1 MRWTEAL
8 SRDATDD
15 SQATFRRVPVS
26 WVEGCHSGKKCPGPL
41 DCLDTRTG
49 ETTGMIGLG
58 EQKLTPESPQPREPS
73 DIPLIPK
80 DLKVKLKEQRLF
92 IEWNDGRH
100 SDLLLSDLRR
110 QCPCAACR
118 TERDEQ
124 AKNPLRILKY
134 DPGTLR
140 VTGARLVGR
149 YAIQFTWSDGH
160 DTGIF
165 DFRFLHSLQEPE
177 SGS

>member
-1 MRWTEAL
+1 MRRTAAP
-8 SRDATDD
+8 SSDATDGFHRAKKRPGRLNGLD
-15 SQATFRRVPVS
+15 S
-26 WVEGCHSGKKCPGPL
+26 
-41 DCLDTRTG
+41 RTG
-49 ETTGMIGLG
+49 ETTGRIGLG
-58 EQKLTPESPQPREPS
+58 EQRLKPEWPQPREPS
-73 DIPLIPK
+73 DTPLIPK

-92 IEWNDGRH
+92 IEWIDGRR
-100 SDLLLSDLRR
+100 SDVMLSDLRR

-134 DPGTLR
+134 DPGALR
-140 VTGARLVGR
+140 VTGARLVGN

-165 DFRFLHSLQEPE
+165 DFRFLHALQEPE
-177 SGS
+177 SRS

>member
-1 MRWTEAL
+1 M
-8 SRDATDD
+8 
-15 SQATFRRVPVS
+15 
-26 WVEGCHSGKKCPGPL
+26 
-41 DCLDTRTG
+41 G
-49 ETTGMIGLG
+49 EH
-58 EQKLTPESPQPREPS
+58 KSTPDSPQPREPA
-73 DIPLIPK
+73 DANLKPK
-80 DLKVKLKEQRLF
+80 DLKVKLKEQRLL
-92 IEWNDGRH
+92 IEWIDGGR
-100 SDLLLSDLRR
+100 SDVPLGDLRR

-134 DPGTLR
+134 DPGDLR
-140 VTGARLVGR
+140 VTGARLVGN

-177 SGS
+177 SGA